1 MATLQERIFIDA
13 SASSTLMSGGAK
25 EPGLGAWD
33 GVRVIVE
40 CFPIPSSHGCPGET
54 AQLPDSHGGGE

>member
-40 CFPIPSSHGCPGET
+40 CFPILPWLSWGDSS
-54 AQLPDSHGGGE
+54 AS